1 MNPTDS
7 WRCPSPVA
15 RAPRYTQRLSP
26 EDLSKKSAL
35 PVEITRVDFDEPVS
49 VGKTIESIGLSSC
62 GATYKWYRKQSHIST
77 LRGNGCLLIPK
88 SEQLIGQARCITHY
102 CLGLSVPDRHRI
114 VGLLG

>member
-26 EDLSKKSAL
+26 EDLSKRSAL

-62 GATYKWYRKQSHIST
+62 GATYKWYRNQSHIST
-77 LRGNGCLLIPK
+77 LRGN
-88 SEQLIGQARCITHY
+88 AY
-102 CLGLSVPDRHRI
+102 
-114 VGLLG
+114 